1 MASVFNFVQSID
13 ASAFNYQVGAG
24 EAEASVVMIVT
35 IPRAPVTYLWLLV
48 MVVQVAI

>member
-13 ASAFNYQVGAG
+13 ASAFNYQVGAD
-24 EAEASVVMIVT
+24 EAEASVVT